1 MSSSRGIARAVVDA
15 VVKGAAKSEVVIEK
29 KGFVFFLF
37 YVVLVAAPDFV
48 QVKGRLVPVQ
58 ADRQR
63 VSRHP

>member
-1 MSSSRGIARAVVDA
+1 MDA
-15 VVKGAAKSEVVIEK
+15 VVKGAAKSEVGIEK
-29 KGFVFFLF
+29 KDFVFFLF